1 MIVAMKPV
9 AAMLALLGA
18 PLIVG
23 VWSADLIS
31 NQAAASAAP
40 QAQLIKLQ
48 LPVSQALVNVT
59 SKAQLYA
66 RLELISEHQQPR
78 LRLGVRQL
86 FEPVGVFQNCVT
98 VQLPETT
105 ELAQVLE
112 LFANFSEH
120 PQANLGWCFQG
131 HFGELVQP
139 SARGHINFAPTQRAY
154 AKANSIQLPS
164 DASVHL
170 LAHELAHLAG
180 LADEYAM
187 REPLAQNFCEGRYNH
202 PSLNVVVT
210 SDRFMSANELQ
221 ELWQQLPWRAQV
233 TDWRQLGQPTEQGW
247 KLGSNSQHQFGLF
260 AVDTCKQ
267 VGLFAWKPVAQTTA
281 MQHFDVPV
289 WPPLYLELMQG
300 YLSESLGSSGNLRNH
315 EHGAGDSEKPN
326 Q

>member
-1 MIVAMKPV
+1 
-9 AAMLALLGA
+9 MLALLVT
-18 PLIVG
+18 PLIAG

-31 NQAAASAAP
+31 SQHASSTAL
-40 QAQLIKLQ
+40 QAQLTKLQ

-78 LRLGVRQL
+78 LRLGAQQL
-86 FEPVGVFQNCVT
+86 FEPTALPQDCVA
-98 VQLPETT
+98 VQLPETA

-112 LFANFSEH
+112 LFADFSEH
-120 PQANLGWCFQG
+120 PQADLGWCFQG
-131 HFGELVQP
+131 HFGERVQP
-139 SARGHINFAPTQRAY
+139 SVRGHISFTPTVRAY

-170 LAHELAHLAG
+170 LAHELAHIAG

-210 SDRFMSANELQ
+210 SDRFMSASQLQ
-221 ELWQQLPWRAQV
+221 ALWQQLPWRAQV
-233 TDWRQLGQPTEQGW
+233 TDWQQLGQPTEQGW
-247 KLGSNSQHQFGLF
+247 KLGSKSQHQFGLF

-267 VGLFAWKPVAQTTA
+267 VGLFAWKPVAETTA

-289 WPPLYLELMQG
+289 WPPLYLELMQD

-315 EHGAGDSEKPN
+315 EHGAGNSEKPN